1 MIYQPAQLRYM
12 TTNKVKG
19 MKFCKNCGEPIEET
33 ATICPKCN
41 KSVIEQQDNITVV
54 YNESPKVKAISET
67 KKEYKFKNKFT
78 AMVKPV
84 LPTILKYQKIFAVV
98 FAVIALIF
106 AIVSISSITSE
117 DYKDASE
124 NYSEYTEKYEENLS
138 TSNSYGGY
146 GILGGGYKSVA
157 NRWKDLA
164 DDELAELWGMR
175 IKAIIFAGVT
185 IITGIASYKIYKLK
199 ETNP

>member
-1 MIYQPAQLRYM
+1 M
-12 TTNKVKG
+12 TTNKVKS

-41 KSVIEQQDNITVV
+41 KSFIEQQDNITVV
-54 YNESPKVKAISET
+54 YNEIPKVKVNSKT
-67 KKEYKFKNKFT
+67 KKEHKFT
-78 AMVKPV
+78 AIIKPI
-84 LPTILKYQKIFAVV
+84 LPTILKYQKIFAVG

-199 ETNP
+199 EN